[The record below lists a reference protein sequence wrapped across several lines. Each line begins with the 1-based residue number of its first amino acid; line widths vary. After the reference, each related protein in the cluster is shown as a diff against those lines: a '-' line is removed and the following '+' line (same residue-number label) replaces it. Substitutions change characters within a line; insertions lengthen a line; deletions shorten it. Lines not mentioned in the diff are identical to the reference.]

1 MPEPSPRSF
10 MGLAAILG
18 FPFKRANRL
27 FGTPSMCENGC
38 DFRPDDSGP
47 WRRGVRERSERR
59 ILKALQE
66 GRREAYVSVI
76 DAHYRSVY
84 RLLLFLGRDAHLAE
98 DLTQEVFAS
107 AWRSL
112 DGFRGASSV
121 RTWLHRIAYHAFVDA
136 RRRHERDKVAVGM
149 LEGRDCGVVDDPLAG
164 IVADEHLSQLGRAME
179 HLDLEERTVLLLH
192 YSDGLSYREMG
203 EVLGRPDGTLKWV
216 TSRAL
221 EKLRKQLAGKV
232 EP

>member
-1 MPEPSPRSF
+1 
-10 MGLAAILG
+10 
-18 FPFKRANRL
+18 
-27 FGTPSMCENGC
+27 
-38 DFRPDDSGP
+38 
-47 WRRGVRERSERR
+47 
-59 ILKALQE
+59 
-66 GRREAYVSVI
+66 
-76 DAHYRSVY
+76 
-84 RLLLFLGRDAHLAE
+84 
-98 DLTQEVFAS
+98 
-107 AWRSL
+107 
-112 DGFRGASSV
+112 
-121 RTWLHRIAYHAFVDA
+121 
-136 RRRHERDKVAVGM
+136 
-149 LEGRDCGVVDDPLAG
+149 DPLAG